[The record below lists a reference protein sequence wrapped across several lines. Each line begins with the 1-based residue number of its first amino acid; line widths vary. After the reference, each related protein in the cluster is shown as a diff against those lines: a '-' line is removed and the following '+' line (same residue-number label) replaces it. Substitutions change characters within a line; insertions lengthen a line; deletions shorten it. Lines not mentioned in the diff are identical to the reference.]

1 MPATRPEAV
10 SNCVRLSNEVGAA
23 VLGLVAEDCAVD
35 SLLAAAI
42 EELPPD
48 EHGVAALSA
57 EDNLFPRAN
66 KLRLTLLPGL
76 SEPRV
81 VASVQLKAGAVSV
94 FGEPPDRFSGHRGSV
109 AASTADR
116 NFPATSRSNACEAA
130 GSASFACSSILWM
143 SFDAVS
149 QNEAMRLRWRKSMS
163 ISHFAAIVRS
173 D

>member
-23 VLGLVAEDCAVD
+23 VLGLVAEDGAIDALLPTAV
-35 SLLAAAI
+35 

-57 EDNLFPRAN
+57 EDNLLPRSN
-66 KLRLTLLPGL
+66 KLRFTLLPGL

-81 VASVQLKAGAVSV
+81 VASVQLEAGAVSV
-94 FGEPPDRFSGHRGSV
+94 AGKPPDWFSGHSGSV

-116 NFPATSRSNACEAA
+116 SFPATSRSSACDAA

-149 QNEAMRLRWRKSMS
+149 QKLAMRLRWRKSMS
-163 ISHFAAIVRS
+163 ISLFAVILRS
-173 D
+173 